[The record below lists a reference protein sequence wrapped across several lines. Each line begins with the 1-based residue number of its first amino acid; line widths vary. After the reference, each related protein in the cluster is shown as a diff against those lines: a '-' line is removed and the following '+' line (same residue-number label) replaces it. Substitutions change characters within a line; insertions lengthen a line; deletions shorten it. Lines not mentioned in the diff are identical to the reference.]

1 MQIFDYYRGEKQPVV
16 VVLGFFDCMH
26 VGHAELLRRGVKMA
40 GENNAKCAL
49 FTFSTAKNDCTHAKT
64 LYTLKERICRMQ
76 ELGADGVIVAPFDKT
91 FRATSPTAF
100 LDGLFARFSV
110 VGVVCGDD
118 YRYGQGA
125 KGNTET
131 LALYCAEKGVPLEV
145 VEEITC
151 GGARVSTSRIFQ
163 CLENGDI
170 AGANRLLGESFRL
183 TGEVSDGRKVGR
195 TLGFPTANVV
205 VDDCKT
211 LPIEGVYFAT
221 ARVEGQTYSA
231 LAHVGSRP
239 TYGLKERV
247 VEVWLDGFDGD
258 LYGKTM
264 TVYFD
269 EFARKIVAFSSE
281 EELKNQ
287 IQKDKTLLQKRG
299 KADD

>member
-1 MQIFDYYRGEKQPVV
+1 MQIFDYYRGGEKPVV

-26 VGHAELLRRGVKMA
+26 VGHAELLRRGVQMA
-40 GENNAKCAL
+40 KNSKADCVL
-49 FTFSTAKNDCTHAKT
+49 FTFSTAKNDCETAKT
-64 LYTLKERICRMQ
+64 VYTLEERLCRMQ
-76 ELGADGVIVAPFDKT
+76 QLGASGAIVAPFDKG
-91 FRATSPTAF
+91 FRATLPTAF

-125 KGNTET
+125 KGNAET

-151 GGARVSTSRIFQ
+151 DGVRVSTSRILQ
-163 CLENGDI
+163 YLEGGDI
-170 AGANRLLGESFRL
+170 ARANRLLGESFRL
-183 TGEVSDGRKVGR
+183 TGAVVGGRKVGR

-205 VDDCKT
+205 ADPCKK
-211 LPIEGVYFAT
+211 LPKEGVYLAT
-221 ARVEGQTYSA
+221 AVVNDRSYHA

-269 EFARKIVAFSSE
+269 EFVREIHTFSSQE
-281 EELKNQ
+281 QLIEQ
-287 IQKDKTLLQKRG
+287 IQKDKALLRKRG

>member
-1 MQIFDYYRGEKQPVV
+1 MQIFDYYRGEKQSVV

-40 GENNAKCAL
+40 RENDAKCAL
-49 FTFSTAKNDCTHAKT
+49 FTFSTAKNDCAQAKT
-64 LYTLKERICRMQ
+64 LYTLEERICRMQ
-76 ELGADGVIVAPFDKT
+76 ELGADGAIVAPFDET

-125 KGNTET
+125 KGTPET
-131 LALYCAEKGVPLEV
+131 LSAYCAAKGVKLEV
-145 VEEITC
+145 VEEIAC
-151 GGARVSTSRIFQ
+151 GGARVSTSRILSQ
-163 CLENGDI
+163 LNG
-170 AGANRLLGESFRL
+170 GNLSLVNQLLGESFRL
-183 TGEVSDGRKVGR
+183 TGEVVGGRKVGR

-211 LPIEGVYFAT
+211 LPLEGVYLAT
-221 ARVEGQTYSA
+221 AKVEGKDYPA

-239 TYGLKERV
+239 TYGLEERV

-264 TVYFD
+264 TVHFD
-269 EFARKIVAFSSE
+269 MFVRKIVAFSSE
-281 EELKNQ
+281 QQLIGQ
-287 IQKDKTLLQKRG
+287 IQKDKTLLRKRG
-299 KADD
+299 NADD